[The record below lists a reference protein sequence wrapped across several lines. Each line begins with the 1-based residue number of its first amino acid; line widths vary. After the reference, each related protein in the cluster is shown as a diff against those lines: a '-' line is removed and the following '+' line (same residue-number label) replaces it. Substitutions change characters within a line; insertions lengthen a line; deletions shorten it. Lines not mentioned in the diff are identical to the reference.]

1 MEPTEHFLNE
11 LMERREEIGQSGL
24 KLVFV
29 VTGRQAYDNPTFAA
43 ALREVPAEVYYDDF
57 TELPEILARRM
68 YTDPER
74 LPLVALISPDMTGRY
89 ASSGYNVGSVGLMLR
104 IAKMLTEEEEN

>member
-1 MEPTEHFLNE
+1 
-11 LMERREEIGQSGL
+11 
-24 KLVFV
+24 
-29 VTGRQAYDNPTFAA
+29 
-43 ALREVPAEVYYDDF
+43 
-57 TELPEILARRM
+57 M
-68 YTDPER
+68 YSDPEW